1 MDFYRTPGAEEL
13 AVDDLKE
20 DLESCFTSFNVAG
33 GTFAHSARVV
43 QYPNPG
49 LHVEGVG
56 LISLP
61 LTDASGL
68 KGCGGAS
75 ATVRKTWEV
84 DGGEVTFQNPAW
96 EEWVG
101 AVVLPDVLEGLGVG
115 EGVEV
120 DARLYKLLL
129 YDEGGLFRA
138 HEDTEKE
145 EGMFGTLVIC
155 LPGVHTNGD
164 VRLTHNETEIVWSSS
179 KDSAFGVSYG
189 AWYADVIHEIER
201 VTSGHRLVLT
211 YNLINMSGDEE
222 LSAETVEESN
232 SQLTE
237 PLEQWLE
244 ANLVGYKNDIIQ
256 YLCWG
261 LGHTYSEASLRLSNL
276 KGEDLPLVKHVAAIA
291 KRSGFTVLLATME
304 KDVSGPCED
313 EYEDD
318 DYDPYDENND
328 LDDHRGGSGVNH
340 TITDIVEQHL
350 KLTKVVDLNGKLL
363 AKGIVADE
371 QNIIQ
376 EDLFDGVDP
385 SRENYTP
392 WQGNYGCEST
402 QWYRQSIR
410 DIISIFHSLHQ
421 DMLSATPGD
430 TRPAD
435 LLGSALSTVENFVRN
450 GLPDTRSSRRY
461 HWPSEPTTATLSDK
475 ALLAVAEYAMYL
487 HEPWQMANI
496 AGLMKT
502 APDPEYYQNFME
514 KWGTYS
520 LPRTGAANRHLGKRL
535 GRRDL
540 VESEPADE
548 RRWYGHGCLR
558 CLSRHTGA
566 QRSVRRIVPKVVEH
580 ADRTAFFLAF
590 LAEYYVN
597 GGDLS
602 ESGMRGLR

>member
-1 MDFYRTPGAEEL
+1 MDIYRIPGAGEL
-13 AVDDLKE
+13 QVDDLKE
-20 DLESCFTSFNVAG
+20 SLESCFTSFDVPG
-33 GTFAHSARVV
+33 GTFAHSARAA

-56 LISLP
+56 LVSLP

-68 KGCGGAS
+68 KSVAAQAPFGHRERTIVDE
-75 ATVRKTWEV
+75 TVRKTWEV
-84 DGGEVTFQNPAW
+84 DGGEVTFQNTAW
-96 EEWVG
+96 EEWVEG
-101 AVVLPDVLEGLGVG
+101 TVLPEVLEGLGVG

-129 YDEGGLFRA
+129 YDEGALFRA
-138 HEDTEKE
+138 HQDTEKE

-155 LPGVHTNGD
+155 LPSAHTDGD
-164 VRLTHNETEIVWSSS
+164 VRLTHNDTEIVWSSS

-189 AWYADVIHEIER
+189 AWYSDVIHEVKKI
-201 VTSGHRLVLT
+201 TSGHRLVLT
-211 YNLINMSGDEE
+211 YNLINLSGDEE

-244 ANLVGYKNDIIQ
+244 ANLVGYRNEIIQ

-291 KRSGFTVLLATME
+291 KRTGFTVLLATME

-313 EYEDD
+313 GYEDD
-318 DYDPYDENND
+318 DYDPYDED
-328 LDDHRGGSGVNH
+328 EDWDERQGGSGVNH

-363 AKGIVADE
+363 AKGLVADE

-402 QWYRQSIR
+402 QWYRQSVMMLVR
-410 DIISIFHSLHQ
+410 DDQFPAILLADSFAGKGDINSIFHSLHR

-430 TRPAD
+430 TRPAH

-450 GLPDTRSSRRY
+450 GSPDTRSSRRY
-461 HWPSEPTTATLSDK
+461 HWSSESTTATLSDK

-487 HEPWQMANI
+487 HEPWRMADI
-496 AGLMKT
+496 VSLMKK
-502 APDPEYYQNFME
+502 APNSEYYQTFME

-520 LPRTGAANRHLGKRL
+520 LPRTGAGFEEA
-535 GRRDL
+535 
-540 VESEPADE
+540 
-548 RRWYGHGCLR
+548 
-558 CLSRHTGA
+558 
-566 QRSVRRIVPKVVEH
+566 
-580 ADRTAFFLAF
+580 
-590 LAEYYVN
+590 
-597 GGDLS
+597 
-602 ESGMRGLR
+602 